1 MQVLDILVETKR
13 TDEGPVRFLKRTLG
27 KNTAMGKAA
36 QLDVEL
42 DREVSDLY
50 KEFVAVSKQDPAQKG
65 MTAKGLAN
73 YIVAKGF
80 AGSPSEVMK
89 FINQQP
95 GLGRSVK
102 KGAKAATKTVKKAG
116 SAVATGSKAVAKGA
130 KSAYKGAKNVAG
142 KIKQRLTPEPTNL
155 TPKQMKLDLGDSIIY
170 EADMT
175 LQPAQVKQV
184 LKGFVRKGFQAQLGG
199 RLQKSAYGD
208 ADAVANQTAKNKL
221 GKVGVDPEVANA
233 VTLLQKRGYKVTT
246 PKAAKIDSTN

>member
-1 MQVLDILVETKR
+1 M
-13 TDEGPVRFLKRTLG
+13 
-27 KNTAMGKAA
+27 
-36 QLDVEL
+36 
-42 DREVSDLY
+42 
-50 KEFVAVSKQDPAQKG
+50 
-65 MTAKGLAN
+65 
-73 YIVAKGF
+73 
-80 AGSPSEVMK
+80 
-89 FINQQP
+89 
-95 GLGRSVK
+95 
-102 KGAKAATKTVKKAG
+102 
-116 SAVATGSKAVAKGA
+116 ATGSKAVAKGA
-130 KSAYKGAKNVAG
+130 KAAYKGAKDVAG

-233 VTLLQKRGYKVTT
+233 VTLLQKKGYKVTT
-246 PKAAKIDSTN
+246 PKAAKIDSTI